1 MTDKLVTAVQAYLH
15 PLERVKIAIE
25 AGLPDKKLKR
35 YLAVVTNE
43 TGKSKEAAYVNAT
56 CVIVAIVV
64 VRARKDLSTRVATLK
79 LDRSSCYCS
88 IFVFKGDSKSLL
100 LETAIPICGNF
111 IYRKGMPFCWLVLV
125 CFGVNL
131 FT

>member
-43 TGKSKEAAYVNAT
+43 TGKSKEAAYVHA
-56 CVIVAIVV
+56 CVIVACIV
-64 VRARKDLSTRVATLK
+64 VRARKDFSVDACRHPQIRPK
-79 LDRSSCYCS
+79 
-88 IFVFKGDSKSLL
+88 LL
-100 LETAIPICGNF
+100 LLQHI
-111 IYRKGMPFCWLVLV
+111 RV
-125 CFGVNL
+125 
-131 FT
+131 